1 MAEKAELDDEH
12 RTWLRRLEPYRV
24 ADDRRAAK
32 ELLATVVPLAICLG
46 ALWVGREHGW
56 MVRVLATLPA
66 AGLLVRLF
74 IIQHDCGHGSFF
86 ASRRTNDLV
95 GGVLGFF
102 TLAPYAYWRRTHQ
115 HHHANHGRLDRPQLG
130 GLDTRTVRQHQ
141 ATSRLGRLGYR
152 LYRNPLVLLLLGP
165 VYLLVLKHRLPLDA
179 PLRWRHEWK
188 SVVVNDLALLG
199 LGILLHYSVGLV
211 PVIALVA
218 PVYALMWGAGIWLFY
233 VQHQFEGAYWRAPG
247 EWRFVDSALQGSSFL
262 DLPTPLRWLTGN
274 IGYHHIH
281 HLSVRIP
288 LYRLPECHE
297 DLPALHVAPRL
308 GLRETMRCWRLALW
322 DDERGQLVGFGAARA
337 TAVVPSDGAAHHS
350 CAGLE
355 RPGPPPT
362 GGTGCGSSCPPG
374 DGTGSWAAVPAP

>member
-1 MAEKAELDDEH
+1 MAEETEVDEEL
-12 RTWLRRLEPYRV
+12 RAWRLRLEPYRV
-24 ADDRRAAK
+24 ADDRRAVR
-32 ELLATVVPLAICLG
+32 ELLVTGLPLAICLWG
-46 ALWVGREHGW
+46 LWSGREHGW
-56 MVRVLATLPA
+56 VVRAMVTVPA

-86 ASRRTNDLV
+86 SSRRVNDRV

-130 GLDTRTVRQHQ
+130 GLDTWTVRRYQ
-141 ATSRLGRLGYR
+141 AASRLGRLSYQ

-165 VYLLVLKHRLPLDA
+165 VYLLVIKHRLPLDA

-188 SVVVNDLALLG
+188 SVAVNDLALLG
-199 LGILLHYSVGLV
+199 LGILLHRSVGL
-211 PVIALVA
+211 ALVITLLA
-218 PVYALMWGAGIWLFY
+218 PVYALMWSAGIWLFY

-247 EWRFVDSALQGSSFL
+247 EWRLVESALQGSSFL
-262 DLPTPLRWLTGN
+262 ELPAPLRWLTGN

-288 LYRLPECHE
+288 LYRLPECHG

-322 DDERGQLVGFGAARA
+322 EDERRQLVGFGTASA
-337 TAVVPSDGAAHHS
+337 TEVAPSDDATSDGATHRWS
-350 CAGLE
+350 AGLE
-355 RPGPPPT
+355 
-362 GGTGCGSSCPPG
+362 
-374 DGTGSWAAVPAP
+374 